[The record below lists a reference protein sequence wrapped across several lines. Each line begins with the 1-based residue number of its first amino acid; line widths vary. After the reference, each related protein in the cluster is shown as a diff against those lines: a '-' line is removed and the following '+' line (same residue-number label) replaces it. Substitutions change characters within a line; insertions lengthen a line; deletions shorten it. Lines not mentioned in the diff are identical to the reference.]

1 MKKKSTSQSAFFN
14 LRVLIGLFIVLA
26 GVFLALLGF
35 GVLPAPPASMAQAQ
49 PTLTQSVNPLLIP
62 PGFDCAQIHALGI
75 DKMENLRA
83 GAIMIFCGE
92 AQGGKPSPEAAFSQF
107 VQSLLPSPVAP
118 LAYGT
123 ADVDLVTGPDIFS
136 HITQSETMV
145 AANPDNPD
153 QIVVAYN
160 DSRDWGAGGQFID
173 ISAASVSTDG
183 GNTFTRLTAAN
194 GKSPFSNTTGDPV
207 ALYNRSTG
215 SWHTIWIGDGLCGG
229 GLGGFKSATPWDAN
243 SWTHY
248 CVNSNSFDDRESG
261 WADNNPASP
270 FFGRMYVSWNDFD
283 LPNADIFVRFSTN
296 DGATWTLR
304 QVSSGG
310 FFRNVQATVDL
321 ATGDVYIA
329 AMNEMNGGLT
339 NRANRLYKSTDGGNS
354 WALTYSGPTFAAP
367 GRTTCPNSY
376 FACMYP
382 DQGGYWR
389 HMGWGQPGARNGIV
403 HYVYDSRRTGDPAD
417 VFYIRSTNGGSTFS
431 APFKLNTDTGTR
443 AQWQPNLSVAE
454 DGSLLAVWYDER
466 ETTSCAKGNPGVP
479 CYRMWARK
487 STDEGA
493 TWLADMEFS
502 DVVTPLPG
510 QPDPGI
516 IAEYAGDYD
525 YSYHVLNQHLHPWVD
540 GRVTI
545 NNQAQQDTFFDR
557 DPAGAAGNI
566 TLSAASRTQQ
576 GRTKVRLTWEPADGG
591 SMNVLRNSVVIQT
604 TADDGQTTDNLGTH
618 TGTFIYQVCETD
630 SGDCSNEVTVQVP

>member
-14 LRVLIGLFIVLA
+14 VRVLIGLFAVLT
-26 GVFLALLGF
+26 GVFLALVGF
-35 GVLPAPPASMAQAQ
+35 GAFSAQAQ
-49 PTLTQSVNPLLIP
+49 KPTITQSINPALLP
-62 PGFDCAQIHALGI
+62 PGFDCAQIRALGI

-83 GAIMIFCGE
+83 GAIMIACGE
-92 AQGGKPSPEAAFSQF
+92 AQGGKPSPAAAFSQF
-107 VQSLLPSPVAP
+107 VQNLLPSP
-118 LAYGT
+118 LAFGT
-123 ADVDLVTGPDIFS
+123 TDVDLISPGPEAGT
-136 HITQSETMV
+136 HITQSETMA

-160 DSRDWGAGGQFID
+160 DSRDWGTGGQFID

-183 GNTFTRLTAAN
+183 GNTFVRLTAAN
-194 GKSPFSNTTGDPV
+194 GKSPFVNTTGDPV

-215 SWHTIWIGDGLCGG
+215 SWHTIWIGDSACGG
-229 GLGGFKSATPWDAN
+229 GLGGFKSTTPWDPN
-243 SWTHY
+243 SWTSHY
-248 CVNSNSFDDRESG
+248 CVNPNSSDDRESG
-261 WADNNPASP
+261 AVDNNTSSP

-283 LPNADIFVRFSTN
+283 TANADIFVRFSTN
-296 DGATWTLR
+296 DGTSWTSR

-310 FFRNVQATVDL
+310 FFRNVQITTDL
-321 ATGDVYIA
+321 SNGDVYIA

-339 NRANRLYKSTDGGNS
+339 NRSNRFYKSTDGGNS
-354 WALTYSGPTFAAP
+354 WSLVFSGASFPAP
-367 GRTTCPNSY
+367 GRTTCPNPY
-376 FACMYP
+376 FACMYT

-403 HYVYDSRRTGDPAD
+403 HYVYDSRNTGNGDPAN
-417 VFYIRSTNGGSTFS
+417 VFYIRSTNGGSSWS
-431 APFKLNTDTGTR
+431 APFQLNTDTTTR

-466 ETTSCAKGNPGVP
+466 ETANCQKGNTAVP

-525 YSYHVLNQHLHPWVD
+525 YSYHVGNAHLHPWTD
-540 GRVTI
+540 GRVAV
-545 NNQAQQDTFFDR
+545 NNQAQQDAFFDQDGGGGGGEIVLQAR
-557 DPAGAAGNI
+557 VRSQGGN
-566 TLSAASRTQQ
+566 SQ
-576 GRTKVRLTWEPADGG
+576 VRLIWSPADGG
-591 SMNVLRNSVVIQT
+591 QINVLRDGVVVQT
-604 TADDGQTTDNLGTH
+604 SADDGKTRDNLGPM
-618 TGTFIYQVCETD
+618 TGTFTYQVCETD
-630 SGDCSNEVTVQVP
+630 SGDCSNEVVVQVP